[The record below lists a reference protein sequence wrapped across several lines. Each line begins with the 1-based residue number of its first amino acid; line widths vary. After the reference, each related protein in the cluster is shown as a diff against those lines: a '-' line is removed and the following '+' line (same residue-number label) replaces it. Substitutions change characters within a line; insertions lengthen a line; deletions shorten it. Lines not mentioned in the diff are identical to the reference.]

1 MFSLNDIIV
10 NQEEFMDI
18 NYIKDAIAHKNSE
31 KIPFLLQITR
41 NANEKYGERLLK
53 DYYNKEVMQ
62 AYEKNMI
69 SKCDAIYLSIG
80 NHAIGVSAPWW
91 SWYDS
96 REFSLTPDP
105 PSYMPKTKGTGS
117 YADYEQYTKFL
128 KDNFGCYV
136 TVFIWGSHFEKAYF
150 ARGIENFLAD
160 LACEKEFSQNLLD
173 TIIRKNMVMLENLI
187 TNEYIDGVLLGSDW
201 GSQKSLLMSPDTWK
215 DMIRPGEI
223 REYDLIHSYN
233 KDVWVHSCG
242 NVRQIMPDLCEMG
255 VDVLNP
261 IQPECMDIFEIKKSF
276 GEILAFWG
284 GISTQRT
291 LPYGTV
297 SQVKA
302 EAEKVITNMSIN
314 GGYIAAPA
322 QEIQDD
328 VPYENIIAL
337 IDVLRYHGA

>member
-1 MFSLNDIIV
+1 
-10 NQEEFMDI
+10 MDI
-18 NYIKDAIAHKNSE
+18 NYIKDAIAHKE
-31 KIPFLLQITR
+31 TKKIPFLLQITR
-41 NANEKYGERLLK
+41 KANEKYGEKLLD
-53 DYYNKEVMQ
+53 DYCTKEVMQ
-62 AYEKNMI
+62 VYKKNMI
-69 SKCDAIYLSIG
+69 SRCDAIYLSIG
-80 NHAIGVSAPWW
+80 NHALGVSAPWW

-96 REFSLTPDP
+96 QEFYLSSDP
-105 PSYMPKTKGTGS
+105 PPYMPKTKGTGS
-117 YADYEQYTKFL
+117 YSDYEQYTKFL
-128 KDNFGCYV
+128 KENFGCYI

-160 LACEKEFSQNLLD
+160 MACEKEFSMNLLN

-201 GSQKSLLMSPDTWK
+201 GSQKSLLMSPVLWRE
-215 DMIRPGEI
+215 MIKPGEKK
-223 REYDLIHSYN
+223 EYDLIHTYK

-242 NVRQIMPDLCEMG
+242 NVRQILPDLCDMG

-261 IQPECMDIFEIKKSF
+261 IQPECMDIYEIKESF
-276 GEILAFWG
+276 GDKLAFWG

-297 SQVKA
+297 TQVRA
-302 EAEKVITNMSIN
+302 EAEKVITRMSSK

-328 VPYENIIAL
+328 VPYENITAL
-337 IDVLRYHGA
+337 IDVLRHYGV